1 LKPARSRRHHV
12 PLHRSEPPGHDLK
25 PGDIQ
30 HFQVSLQ
37 NAWQQHQRG
46 QLAAAEREY
55 MRLLAI
61 DPDHPDALNLMGLLC
76 IQTGRP
82 DEAESHIRKALQTDS
97 DNPQSHYNLGIAC
110 TNRRRFG
117 DAASHFGRAAK
128 LQPGAVEPLS
138 SQGNAL
144 RLAGKPEP
152 AVTVL
157 QAALRIDARHEGARQ
172 NLGLALNDWG
182 AALNRNG
189 NATAAMERFREA
201 LRIWPRHPQA
211 AMNLGLTLEQQGDL
225 EQAADCYLA
234 AIRADPKFA
243 DPHFHLAHLRSHR
256 SSSAEIDSMRR
267 LLENPDTDQ
276 EDRVKLA
283 FGLGFALES
292 TGNYAAAFGYMS
304 EGHRL
309 QARNSRFSLQQ
320 EQRRFED
327 IRRASP
333 PQRLAALQG
342 AGPEDERPVF
352 VAGLPRSGTTLAEQV
367 LASHPLITGKG
378 ESTALMQAAGRLGF
392 PFGGDPDGLNTS
404 QLQEEATAIL
414 GQLTSDAGRAQRIVD
429 TTPMNFPYLGLAAAM
444 LPGARFIHCLRDP
457 LDNGLSIFRQY
468 LTGPRGFEHDLRD
481 LGRYYN
487 LHIGL
492 LRHWQEALGDRLYV
506 LRYERL
512 VNDPESEIRR
522 LLTFLDL
529 PFDERCLAF
538 HQTRRT
544 VRSPSA
550 AQVRQPLY
558 ASSIGAWRRYA
569 ESLQPL
575 RNALAEASQHTG
587 DQSYDD

>member
-1 LKPARSRRHHV
+1 M
-12 PLHRSEPPGHDLK
+12 PLHRSEPTGQDLK
-25 PGDIQ
+25 PSDKQ
-30 HFQVSLQ
+30 HFQASLQ

-55 MRLLAI
+55 ARLLAI
-61 DPDHPDALNLMGLLC
+61 DPGHPDALNLMGLLC
-76 IQTGRP
+76 IQAGRP
-82 DEAESHIRKALQTDS
+82 DKAESHILKALQTDP

-110 TNRRRFG
+110 ANRRRFG
-117 DAASHFGRAAK
+117 DAASHFERAAK

-157 QAALRIDARHEGARQ
+157 RAALRIDARHEGARQ

-182 AALNRNG
+182 ADLNRAG
-189 NATAAMERFREA
+189 DTTAAMDRFREA

-211 AMNLGLTLEQQGDL
+211 AMNLGLTLEQRGDL
-225 EQAADCYLA
+225 DQAADCYLA
-234 AIRADPKFA
+234 AIRAKPEFA

-256 SSSAEIDSMRR
+256 SSSAEIDAMRK

-292 TGNYAAAFGYMS
+292 AGDYPAAFGYMS

-309 QARNSRFSLQQ
+309 QARDSKFSLQQ

-327 IRRASP
+327 IQRATP

-342 AGPEDERPVF
+342 AGPEDGRPVF
-352 VAGLPRSGTTLAEQV
+352 IAGLPRSGTTLAEQV
-367 LASHPLITGKG
+367 LASHPLVSGQG
-378 ESTALMQAAGRLGF
+378 ESTALMQVAARLAY
-392 PFGGDPDGLNTS
+392 PFGGDPDGLNTA
-404 QLQEEATAIL
+404 QLQDEASSLLA
-414 GQLTSDAGRAQRIVD
+414 QLTRGAGQARRVID

-487 LHIGL
+487 LHLGL
-492 LRHWQEALGDRLYV
+492 LSHWEEALGDRLHV
-506 LRYERL
+506 LRYEHL
-512 VNDPESEIRR
+512 VNDPETEIRR
-522 LLTFLDL
+522 LLAFLDL

-569 ESLQPL
+569 KSLQPL
-575 RNALAEASQHTG
+575 RDALAQANQQTG

>member
-1 LKPARSRRHHV
+1 M

-55 MRLLAI
+55 ARLLAI
-61 DPDHPDALNLMGLLC
+61 DPGHPDALNLMGLLC
-76 IQTGRP
+76 IQTGRS
-82 DEAESHIRKALQTDS
+82 DVAESHILKALQSDP

-110 TNRRRFG
+110 ANRRRFG
-117 DAASHFGRAAK
+117 DAAAHFGRAAK

-157 QAALRIDARHEGARQ
+157 RAALRIDSQHEGARQ

-182 AALNRNG
+182 AALNRAG
-189 NATAAMERFREA
+189 DPTAAMDRFREA
-201 LRIWPRHPQA
+201 LRIWPGHPQA

-225 EQAADCYLA
+225 EQAVDCYQA
-234 AIRADPKFA
+234 AICTKPDFA
-243 DPHFHLAHLRSHR
+243 DPHFHLAHLRTHR
-256 SSSAEIDSMRR
+256 SSDAEIDAMRK

-292 TGNYAAAFGYMS
+292 TGDYPAAFGYMS

-309 QARNSRFSLQQ
+309 QARDSKFSLQQ

-327 IRRASP
+327 TQRAT
-333 PQRLAALQG
+333 PQQSLAALQG
-342 AGPEDERPVF
+342 ARPQDERPVF
-352 VAGLPRSGTTLAEQV
+352 IAGLPRSGTTLAEQV
-367 LASHPLITGKG
+367 LASHPLVTGRG
-378 ESTALMQAAGRLGF
+378 ESTALMQAASRLGY
-392 PFGGDPDGLNTS
+392 PFGGNPEGLNTS
-404 QLQEEATAIL
+404 ELEDEATVLLA
-414 GQLTSDAGRAQRIVD
+414 QLTSAAGREQRIID
-429 TTPMNFPYLGLAAAM
+429 TTPMNFPYIGLAAAM

-468 LTGPRGFEHDLRD
+468 LTGPRGFEHDLHD

-487 LHIGL
+487 LHLSL
-492 LRHWQEALGDRLYV
+492 LRHWQDVLGDRLYV

-512 VNDPESEIRR
+512 VSDPESEITR
-522 LLTFLDL
+522 LLAFLDL

-538 HQTRRT
+538 HQTQRT

-558 ASSIGAWRRYA
+558 ASSIGAWRRYSK
-569 ESLQPL
+569 SLQPL
-575 RNALAEASQHTG
+575 VDALAEPVKNTG
-587 DQSYDD
+587 DQCHDD